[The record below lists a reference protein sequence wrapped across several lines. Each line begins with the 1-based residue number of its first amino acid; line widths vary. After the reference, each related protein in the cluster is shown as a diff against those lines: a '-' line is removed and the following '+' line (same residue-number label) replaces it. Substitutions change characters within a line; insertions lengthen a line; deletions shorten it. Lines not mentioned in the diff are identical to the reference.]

1 MKILLLFLFTAIAT
15 ISISQEIDKKKLISN
30 WKFVKMG
37 DTDLTEDFV
46 MIAKI
51 TDSTFTIGS
60 QYSVSSWNYRID
72 ELNTF
77 VLIMEEGLEEKWEI
91 KKLTETELVFNE
103 SESGDFYLIKTDEDL
118 PAMVAPI
125 EEAPMEEPKIY
136 SIETDYKASKKTSKL
151 LLGKWDVEMVEGIPA
166 PEGSSLSVDFK
177 QDFKIFLSVN
187 GESMEK
193 GSWKLSKDGKK
204 IELTDYS
211 GKVEVWGIKVLDKKA
226 LVFMDY
232 ISGEIVLKKAKK

>member
-37 DTDLTEDFV
+37 DSDLTDDV
-46 MIAKI
+46 IMIAKI

-60 QYSVSSWNYRID
+60 QYSVSSWNYRLD
-72 ELNTF
+72 EPNTF
-77 VLIMEEGLEEKWEI
+77 VLLMEEGLEEKWEI
-91 KKLTETELVFNE
+91 KKLKETELVFNE
-103 SESGDFYLIKTDEDL
+103 SEAGDFYLIKTNEDL
-118 PAMVAPI
+118 PAVLAPI

-151 LLGKWDVEMVEGIPA
+151 LPGKWDVETVEGVPA

-211 GKVEVWGIKVLDKKA
+211 GNVEVWGIKVLDKKA
-226 LVFMDY
+226 LVIMDY
-232 ISGEIVLKKAKK
+232 VSGEIVLKKAKK

>member
-1 MKILLLFLFTAIAT
+1 
-15 ISISQEIDKKKLISN
+15 
-30 WKFVKMG
+30 
-37 DTDLTEDFV
+37 
-46 MIAKI
+46 
-51 TDSTFTIGS
+51 
-60 QYSVSSWNYRID
+60 
-72 ELNTF
+72 
-77 VLIMEEGLEEKWEI
+77 MEEGLEEKWEI

>member
-37 DTDLTEDFV
+37 DSDLTDDV
-46 MIAKI
+46 IMIAKI

-72 ELNTF
+72 DLNTF
-77 VLIMEEGLEEKWEI
+77 VLLMEEGLEEKWEI

-103 SESGDFYLIKTDEDL
+103 SEAGDFYLIKTDEDL
-118 PAMVAPI
+118 PALVAPV
-125 EEAPMEEPKIY
+125 EEPPMEEPKIY

-151 LLGKWDVEMVEGIPA
+151 LLGKWDVETVEGIPA
-166 PEGSSLSVDFK
+166 PEGSSLSVEFK

-211 GKVEVWGIKVLDKKA
+211 GNVEVWGIKVLDKKA
-226 LVFMDY
+226 LVLMDY
-232 ISGEIVLKKAKK
+232 VSGEIVLKKAKK

>member
-1 MKILLLFLFTAIAT
+1 
-15 ISISQEIDKKKLISN
+15 
-30 WKFVKMG
+30 
-37 DTDLTEDFV
+37 
-46 MIAKI
+46 
-51 TDSTFTIGS
+51 
-60 QYSVSSWNYRID
+60 
-72 ELNTF
+72 
-77 VLIMEEGLEEKWEI
+77 
-91 KKLTETELVFNE
+91 
-103 SESGDFYLIKTDEDL
+103 
-118 PAMVAPI
+118 
-125 EEAPMEEPKIY
+125 
-136 SIETDYKASKKTSKL
+136 
-151 LLGKWDVEMVEGIPA
+151 VEMVEGIPA